1 MTDDPADVRYREIT
15 AWIGDAMHD
24 MREQNTERGQLVRE
38 QLDFAL
44 AATREML
51 SRADESMSKIDA
63 LWQTAMAELFHETWM
78 GAMRPIPPPDTT
90 VPPRPLE
97 FYEEEAKQACDA
109 LLDAIKKKGILGR

>member
-1 MTDDPADVRYREIT
+1 MLPLTPLRRAVMLALPSR
-15 AWIGDAMHD
+15 
-24 MREQNTERGQLVRE
+24 LVRASPAR
-38 QLDFAL
+38 FT
-44 AATREML
+44 ATTRL
-51 SRADESMSKIDA
+51 G
-63 LWQTAMAELFHETWM
+63 ELFHETWM